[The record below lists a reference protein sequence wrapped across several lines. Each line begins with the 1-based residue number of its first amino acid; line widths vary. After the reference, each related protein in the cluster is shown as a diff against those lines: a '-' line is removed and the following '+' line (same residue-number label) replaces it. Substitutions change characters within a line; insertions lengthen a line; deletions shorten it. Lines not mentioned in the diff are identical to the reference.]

1 MQIVENSPSKWKRL
15 DIRQYTIPEI
25 NIILELGN
33 FDDFTKE
40 IFKRLNNGDT
50 IVKISMDLTEKGKY
64 GYVSVKKVNKSIKE
78 IKNKIVRLTLLGK
91 LR

>member
-1 MQIVENSPSKWKRL
+1 MENLQSKWKRL
-15 DIRQYTIPEI
+15 DIRKYTIPEI
-25 NIILELGN
+25 NIILDLGN

-40 IFKRLNNGDT
+40 VFKRLNNGDT
-50 IVKISMDLTEKGKY
+50 IVKISMELTEKEIY
-64 GYVSVKKVNKSIKE
+64 GYVSIKKVNKAKIE

>member
-1 MQIVENSPSKWKRL
+1 MEDLQNKWKRL
-15 DIRQYTIPEI
+15 DIRKYTIPEI
-25 NIILELGN
+25 DIILELGN

-50 IVKISMDLTEKGKY
+50 IVKISMDLTEKGTY
-64 GYVSVKKVNKSIKE
+64 GYVSIKRVNKAIKE

>member
-1 MQIVENSPSKWKRL
+1 MLIVEDLQSKYSRL
-15 DIRQYTIPEI
+15 DIRKYTIPEI

-33 FDDFTKE
+33 FDEITKE
-40 IFKRLNNGDT
+40 VFKRLNNGDT
-50 IVKISMDLTEKGKY
+50 IVKISMDLTDKNKY
-64 GYVSVKKVNKSIKE
+64 GYVSVKRVNKSIKE

>member
-1 MQIVENSPSKWKRL
+1 MLDVVDLQNKWKRL
-15 DIRQYTIPEI
+15 DIRQYTLPEI
-25 NIILELGN
+25 KTILELGN

-40 IFKRLNNGDT
+40 VFKRLNNGDT
-50 IVKISMDLTEKGKY
+50 IVKISMDLTEKQKY
-64 GYVSVKKVNKSIKE
+64 GYVSVKRVNKAIKE

>member
-1 MQIVENSPSKWKRL
+1 MENLQSKYKRL
-15 DIRQYTIPEI
+15 DIRKYTLPEI
-25 NIILELGN
+25 EIILELGN
-33 FDDFTKE
+33 FDNFTKE
-40 IFKRLNNGDT
+40 VFKKLNNGDT
-50 IVKISMDLTEKGKY
+50 IVKISMDLTEKEEY

>member
-1 MQIVENSPSKWKRL
+1 MGNLLNKWQRL

-33 FDDFTKE
+33 FDDFTKDV
-40 IFKRLNNGDT
+40 FKKLNNGDT
-50 IVKISMDLTEKGKY
+50 IVKISMDLTEKDCY
-64 GYVSVKKVNKSIKE
+64 GYVSVKKVNNAIKE

-91 LR
+91 LK